1 MRLHTT
7 SPVFLVADVAAT
19 ISWYRENLGFD
30 GLPFPEQPP
39 YFFGIMTRDGVE
51 IMLQQLDGY
60 EKPDVYERREGGVW
74 NVYVRMEGVRKLY
87 EQVSQRPGVTL
98 LEPLCEQE
106 YGQIEFVIRDPNGY
120 AIVFAEP
127 MRSR

>member
-1 MRLHTT
+1 MIRLRRT

-19 ISWYRENLGFD
+19 MDWYRENLGFD

-39 YFFGIMTRDGVE
+39 HFFGIMTRDDVE

-60 EKPDVYERREGGVW
+60 EKPDIYEQREGGVW
-74 NVYVRMEGVRKLY
+74 NVYIRMEGVRELY
-87 EQVSQRPGVTL
+87 EQVSKRPGVTL

-106 YGQIEFVIRDPNGY
+106 YGQIELVVRDPNGY
-120 AIVFAEP
+120 TLVFAE
-127 MRSR
+127 RHN